1 MDGKL
6 VIINTNKLKDVERER
21 EGEMCMSINN
31 YEMIFHTQ
39 VH

>member
-21 EGEMCMSINN
+21 EGEMRMLINN